1 MDEYIDQI
9 EREMI
14 QLIERG
20 ESFGQAWL
28 NGISAVAE
36 QIAPMMPELP
46 QTPFTTL
53 LPKPAEVVKSTFTI
67 AGRLLDASRRLAEG
81 SVDAISPV
89 TSALIPW
96 MNGKASK
103 KSERK
108 SATTQ
113 NKEAA

>member
-28 NGISAVAE
+28 NGVSALAE
-36 QIAPMMPELP
+36 QIAPLVPELSA
-46 QTPFTTL
+46 TPFTTL
-53 LPKPAEVVKSTFTI
+53 MPKPADVVKSTFTI

-81 SVDAISPV
+81 SVDAIAPV
-89 TSALIPW
+89 TTALMPR

-103 KSERK
+103 K
-108 SATTQ
+108 
-113 NKEAA
+113 

>member
-36 QIAPMMPELP
+36 QVAPLMPELP
-46 QTPFTTL
+46 STPFATL
-53 LPKPAEVVKSTFTI
+53 MPKPADVVKSTFTI
-67 AGRLLDASRRLAEG
+67 AGRLLDASRRLTEG
-81 SVDAISPV
+81 SVDAIAPV
-89 TSALIPW
+89 TSALMPW

-108 SATTQ
+108 SAAAQ
-113 NKEAA
+113 SKEAA

>member
-9 EREMI
+9 EREMM

-28 NGISAVAE
+28 NGVSAVSE
-36 QIAPMMPELP
+36 QIAPLMPELSA
-46 QTPFTTL
+46 TPFTAL
-53 LPKPAEVVKSTFTI
+53 MPKPADVVKSSFTI
-67 AGRLLDASRRLAEG
+67 AGRLLDASRRLTEA
-81 SVDAISPV
+81 SLDAIAPV
-89 TSALIPW
+89 ASAFMPW

-108 SATTQ
+108 SAAAQ
-113 NKEAA
+113 SKEAA

>member
-1 MDEYIDQI
+1 MDEFIDQI

-20 ESFGQAWL
+20 ESIGKAWL
-28 NGISAVAE
+28 SGVSAIAE
-36 QIAPMMPELP
+36 QIAPLVPELSA
-46 QTPFTTL
+46 TPFATL
-53 LPKPAEVVKSTFTI
+53 MPKPADVVQSTFTV

-81 SVDAISPV
+81 SVDAISPL
-89 TSALIPW
+89 TSELMPW

-108 SATTQ
+108 SAAAQ
-113 NKEAA
+113 SKEAA

>member
-9 EREMI
+9 ERETM

-20 ESFGQAWL
+20 ESFAQAWL

-36 QIAPMMPELP
+36 QIAPLMPELP
-46 QTPFTTL
+46 STPFTAL
-53 LPKPAEVVKSTFTI
+53 MPKPADVVRSTFAV

-81 SVDAISPV
+81 SVDAIAPV
-89 TSALIPW
+89 SSALMPW
-96 MNGKASK
+96 TNGKASK

-108 SATTQ
+108 SAAAQ
-113 NKEAA
+113 SKEAA